1 MEQLPVG
8 GPPTT
13 GMILTYFNL
22 RYPLNET
29 FGTTPKGGDKLKSM
43 PVLTVGENHPSV
55 FDKACT

>member
-1 MEQLPVG
+1 MMDG
-8 GPPTT
+8 TT
-13 GMILTYFNL
+13 ACRWSAYDRDDFNL